1 MDKLQEVFEQ
11 QFSEKIR
18 ILIDEA
24 LNKVNIAELV
34 ESTVGARF
42 DNGNFQQYINDT
54 IKQHVN
60 SVNISDT
67 AVARLEQNGYKVLQQ
82 QMPRVVQLVH
92 DRIDSVMAETVDQ
105 KLQTIDFPDS
115 SIPASKIN
123 INGLRISKSAIQDH
137 VFGAG
142 IEDIADS
149 VQLTVM
155 DGAVVVEND
164 LVADSVKATTVTAD
178 TLIVKDFATD
188 QPWYAIMKQDV
199 LASVPTPEAPKD
211 WSFKIAEMDAK
222 IQVNSDRNQLK
233 ELQVSGEALLSDVL
247 YTTPGNKRVGI
258 NTMEPSDAL
267 TVWDQETEVV
277 IGKHKTQEGYIG
289 TRRRQDLNIGANNQV
304 GITVCSDGSV
314 NIDKLNL
321 MGRAIGQAIS
331 VPNYA
336 AKRGDIVLNSKPEV
350 GKFIGWVCLD
360 GIKWSGFGKI
370 E

>member
-1 MDKLQEVFEQ
+1 M
-11 QFSEKIR
+11 
-18 ILIDEA
+18 
-24 LNKVNIAELV
+24 
-34 ESTVGARF
+34 
-42 DNGNFQQYINDT
+42 DT
-54 IKQHVN
+54 IQKL
-60 SVNISDT
+60 
-67 AVARLEQNGYKVLQQ
+67 LEQELQAKIHTSLQ
-82 QMPRVVQLVH
+82 PYMKSIQERALE
-92 DRIDSVMAETVDQ
+92 RIDAVISEIVNQ

-137 VFGAG
+137 VFGSG
-142 IEDIADS
+142 IEDIADT

-155 DGAVVVEND
+155 DGAVVVENE
-164 LVADSVKATTVTAD
+164 VIANSVKATTVTAD

-188 QPWYAIMKQDV
+188 QPWYATMKQDV
-199 LASVPTPEAPKD
+199 LASVPKPEAPKD

-222 IQVNSDRNQLK
+222 IQVNASRNQLN
-233 ELQVSGEALLSDVL
+233 ELEVSGEALLSDVL

-304 GITVCSDGSV
+304 GITVRSDGTV
-314 NIDKLNL
+314 ALNKLEL
-321 MGRAIGQAIS
+321 QGKVIS
-331 VPNYA
+331 SGDTIPGHA
-336 AKRGDIVLNSKPEV
+336 AKRGDIVLNTKPAV
-350 GKFIGWVCLD
+350 GGYIGWVCLD
-360 GIKWSGFGKI
+360 GLRWSGFGKI

>member
-1 MDKLQEVFEQ
+1 M
-11 QFSEKIR
+11 
-18 ILIDEA
+18 
-24 LNKVNIAELV
+24 
-34 ESTVGARF
+34 
-42 DNGNFQQYINDT
+42 DT
-54 IKQHVN
+54 IQKL
-60 SVNISDT
+60 
-67 AVARLEQNGYKVLQQ
+67 LEQELQAKIHTSLQ
-82 QMPRVVQLVH
+82 PYMKSIQERALE
-92 DRIDSVMAETVDQ
+92 RIDAVISEIVNQ

-123 INGLRISKSAIQDH
+123 INGLRISKSAIRDH

-142 IEDIADS
+142 IEDIADT

-155 DGAVVVEND
+155 DGAVVVENEV
-164 LVADSVKATTVTAD
+164 VADSVKATTVTAD

-188 QPWYAIMKQDV
+188 QPWYATMKQDV
-199 LASVPTPEAPKD
+199 LASVPKPETPKD

-222 IQVNSDRNQLK
+222 IQVNASRNQLN
-233 ELQVSGEALLSDVL
+233 ELEVSGEALLSDVL

-304 GITVCSDGSV
+304 GITVRSDGTV
-314 NIDKLNL
+314 ALNKLEL
-321 MGRAIGQAIS
+321 QGKVIS
-331 VPNYA
+331 SGDTIPGHA
-336 AKRGDIVLNSKPEV
+336 AKRGDIVLNTKPAV
-350 GKFIGWVCLD
+350 GGYIGWVCLD
-360 GIKWSGFGKI
+360 GLRWSGFGKI

>member
-24 LNKVNIAELV
+24 LNKVNIVELV

-60 SVNISDT
+60 QVNISDT
-67 AVARLEQNGYKVLQQ
+67 AIARLEQKGQQVLQQ

-92 DRIDSVMAETVDQ
+92 DRIDSVMSATVDQ
-105 KLQTIDFPDS
+105 KLQTIDFPDA

-123 INGLRISKSAIQDH
+123 VNGLHISKSAIQDH

-142 IEDIADS
+142 IEDIADT

-155 DGAVVVEND
+155 DGAVVVENE

-188 QPWYAIMKQDV
+188 QPWYATMKQDV
-199 LASVPTPEAPKD
+199 LASVPKPETPKD

-222 IQVNSDRNQLK
+222 IQVNAARNQLN
-233 ELQVSGEALLSDVL
+233 ELEVSGEAMLSDVL

-277 IGKHKTQEGYIG
+277 IGKHASQEGYIG
-289 TRRRQDLNIGANNQV
+289 TRRRQDLNIGANNKV
-304 GITVCSDGSV
+304 GIKIRSDGTV
-314 NIDKLNL
+314 VLDKLEL
-321 MGRAIGQAIS
+321 QGKVIS
-331 VPNYA
+331 SGDTIPGHA
-336 AKRGDIVLNSKPEV
+336 AKRGDIVLNTKPAV
-350 GKFIGWVCLD
+350 GGYIGWVCLD
-360 GIKWSGFGKI
+360 GLRWSGFGKI